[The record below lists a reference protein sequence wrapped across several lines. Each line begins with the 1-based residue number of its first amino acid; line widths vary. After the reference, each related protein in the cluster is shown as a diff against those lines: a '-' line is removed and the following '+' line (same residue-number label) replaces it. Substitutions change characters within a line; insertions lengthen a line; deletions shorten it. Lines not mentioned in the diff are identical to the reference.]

1 MWKGGGY
8 QEMEREKVPNKQH
21 SIRRS
26 LQARCL
32 NRKMRDP
39 ERQMGKRGEGGDPP
53 RDMEIQLG
61 GKKDHKKPAE
71 MVWRGSIKR
80 G

>member
-1 MWKGGGY
+1 MGVERGKH
-8 QEMEREKVPNKQH
+8 QEMEREKVPNKPD

-26 LQARCL
+26 LQARRL

-61 GKKDHKKPAE
+61 GQKDYKKPAE
-71 MVWRGSIKR
+71 TG
-80 G
+80 GGGGQ